1 MIRINLLAVSGA
13 RGGRRPLIDLGQKVT
28 VACSVIL
35 VVTVVVIG
43 WRFWSIRQQVSE
55 LSQDLMAADQ
65 EIARLNPVLAQV
77 QASDAQRAQLAQ
89 RVGLIEELRQGQGG
103 PVRMLDELSRAL
115 PDGLWLSELEQPD
128 GALVVRGQALALGSL
143 SDFVANL
150 ESSGYF
156 GSPVEIL
163 DGQLN
168 ETDQGELV
176 EFELRATFDW
186 EGP

>member
-1 MIRINLLAVSGA
+1 MIRINLLAGSGA
-13 RGGRRPLIDLGQKVT
+13 RGVRRPLIDLGQKVT

-43 WRFWSIRQQVSE
+43 WRFWSIRQQAAQ
-55 LSQDLMAADQ
+55 LSQELMAADQ

-77 QASDAQRAQLAQ
+77 QASDTQRAQLAQ

-128 GALVVRGQALALGSL
+128 GALLVRGQALALDSL

-156 GSPVEIL
+156 GSPVEIP
-163 DGQLN
+163 DAQLKA
-168 ETDQGELV
+168 L
-176 EFELRATFDW
+176 FR
-186 EGP
+186 

>member
-1 MIRINLLAVSGA
+1 MIRINLLVDAGGRA
-13 RGGRRPLIDLGQKVT
+13 GRRPVIDLGQRVT

-43 WRFWSIRQQVSE
+43 WRFWSMRQQATQ
-55 LSQDLMAADQ
+55 LSQELIAADQ
-65 EIARLNPVLAQV
+65 EIARLNPVLARV
-77 QASDAQRAQLAQ
+77 QASDTQRAQLAL
-89 RVGLIEELRQGQGG
+89 RVGLIEELREGQGG

-156 GSPVEIL
+156 GSPVEIV
-163 DGQLN
+163 DSQLN
-168 ETDQGELV
+168 ETDQGEV
-176 EFELRATFDW
+176 VDFELRAFDLT
-186 EGP
+186 GP